1 MFFYFLQFLCDT
13 QLELLL
19 AIRHGTQVLKM
30 SHQRQHLHHRSG
42 TLSMSLDGVDSTRQD
57 LLDLAEH
64 LRQEKLYVQHEKNEV
79 S

>member
-1 MFFYFLQFLCDT
+1 
-13 QLELLL
+13 
-19 AIRHGTQVLKM
+19 M

-42 TLSMSLDGVDSTRQD
+42 TLSMSLDGIGSTRQD